1 MVVGV
6 DVGVSAAVPSDT
18 GFSLDDGVAVTGA
31 ASEAWVTDGGWVGGG
46 PGAFGRGRGEID
58 R

>member
-1 MVVGV
+1 M
-6 DVGVSAAVPSDT
+6 GVSAAVPSDT